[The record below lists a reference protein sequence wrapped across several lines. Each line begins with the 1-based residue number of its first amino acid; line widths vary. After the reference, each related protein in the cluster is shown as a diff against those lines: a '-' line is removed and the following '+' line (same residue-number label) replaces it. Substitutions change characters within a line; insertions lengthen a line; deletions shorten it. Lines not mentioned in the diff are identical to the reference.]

1 MSSDFVYRELE
12 LVIDAENLING
23 AFKVVKQ
30 LRQNWLFDRMKFQV
44 RIQNYSSKIWSSLI
58 ESEQVST
65 YLQI

>member
-30 LRQNWLFDRMKFQV
+30 LRQNWLFDGMKFQV
-44 RIQNYSSKIWSSLI
+44 RIQLFIQNMK
-58 ESEQVST
+58 
-65 YLQI
+65 